1 MPIQSISLF
10 CKSYRTDL
18 KRTLRL
24 AKSVEK
30 FNADKIPFYIS
41 VPSEDLDLFADYLS
55 GSTAKIISDDLI
67 IQSNPK
73 HDLKTIKALHGG
85 TSQQIVKSEFW
96 RLDFSDVYLC
106 VDSDSMFIR
115 DFHAADFFADSQ
127 TPYTVIDEGHELL
140 DIAITTG
147 KKDIVTNFY
156 KEARQMQAIFERS
169 GRCFSYG
176 PNPPIWHRTVWE
188 SLEREYLAPRGMSF
202 YDATMQAPVD
212 LNWYGEALLKYQAI
226 RLVPCQ
232 PLFKVY
238 HYAWQLDRDLS
249 AKINA
254 EDWAQVYCGVIYQSA
269 WDREMDWP
277 HEPGTWSSKLA
288 RRLRRRLG
296 RM

>member
-1 MPIQSISLF
+1 MSTLSLALF

-24 AKSVEK
+24 AKSVEQ
-30 FNADKIPFYIS
+30 FNADQIPFYVS
-41 VPSEDLDLFADYLS
+41 VPASDVDLFTEYLA
-55 GSTAKIISDDLI
+55 GTTARIISDDLI

-73 HDLKTIKALHGG
+73 HDLQTIKALHGG

-96 RLDFSDVYLC
+96 RLGYSDVYLC

-115 DFHAADFFADSQ
+115 SFRASDFFADAQ

-140 DIAITTG
+140 DTAIATG
-147 KKDIVTNFY
+147 KKDILTNFY
-156 KEARQMQAIFERS
+156 KEARQMQQIFGRT

-176 PNPPIWHRTVWE
+176 PNPPIWQRAVWE
-188 SLEREYLAPRGMSF
+188 SLDREFLTPKGMSF
-202 YDATMQAPVD
+202 YDATMLAPVD

-226 RLVPCQ
+226 RLIPCQ
-232 PLFKVY
+232 PVFKVY
-238 HYAWQLDRDLS
+238 HYAWQLDRDLK
-249 AKINA
+249 AKIGTQ
-254 EDWAQVYCGVIYQSA
+254 DWAQVYCGVIYQSA

-277 HEPGTWSSKLA
+277 AEPGSWSSKLA